1 MVNRE
6 QLRQMLASL
15 YDRVGKTVNKTVE
28 GASDIDRQIA
38 ETLGKAIYDP
48 AVHAEGT
55 PGSVSRG
62 YISSL
67 VGTPVADSIDLRR
80 QAIDGTGRF
89 QDADKETRLIGE
101 LLHLGMPVANIGARY
116 GVPIAGVTAAG
127 QGLYSLGQALSGQE
141 VQDKGTLPM

>member
-15 YDRVGKTVNKTVE
+15 TDRIDQSVRFV
-28 GASDIDRQIA
+28 SDADRTYA
-38 ETLGKAIYDP
+38 EALGKAMYNP

-55 PGSVSRG
+55 PGSIARAYGSA
-62 YISSL
+62 L
-67 VGTPVADSIDLRR
+67 VGTPVADSIDMRR
-80 QAIDGTGRF
+80 DVVQGMQG
-89 QDADKETRLIGE
+89 KERLINE
-101 LLHLGMPVANIGARY
+101 IVQMGMPVANIGARY

>member
-15 YDRVGKTVNKTVE
+15 TDRIDKSVKF
-28 GASDIDRQIA
+28 ASNADRTFA
-38 ETLGKAIYDP
+38 EALGKAVYDP

-55 PGSVSRG
+55 PGSIARAYGSA
-62 YISSL
+62 L
-67 VGTPVADSIDLRR
+67 VGTPVADSIDMRR
-80 QAIDGTGRF
+80 DVVQGMQG
-89 QDADKETRLIGE
+89 KERLINE
-101 LLHLGMPVANIGARY
+101 LVQMGMPVANIGVRY
-116 GVPIAGVTAAG
+116 GMPIAGVTAAG

>member
-15 YDRVGKTVNKTVE
+15 NDRINRTVKF
-28 GASDIDRQIA
+28 ASDTDRTYA
-38 ETLGKAIYDP
+38 EALGNALYNP

-55 PGSVSRG
+55 PGSIARAYGSA
-62 YISSL
+62 L
-67 VGTPVADSIDLRR
+67 VGTPVADSIDMRR
-80 QAIDGTGRF
+80 DAIQNMHG
-89 QDADKETRLIGE
+89 KERLINE
-101 LLHLGMPVANIGARY
+101 LVQMGMPVANIGARY

>member
-6 QLRQMLASL
+6 QLRQMLSSL
-15 YDRVGKTVNKTVE
+15 TDRIDKSVQFV
-28 GASDIDRQIA
+28 SDADRTYA
-38 ETLGKAIYDP
+38 EALGNAMYNP

-55 PGSVSRG
+55 PGSVARAYGSA
-62 YISSL
+62 L
-67 VGTPVADSIDLRR
+67 VGTPVADSIDMRR
-80 QAIDGTGRF
+80 DVVQGMQG
-89 QDADKETRLIGE
+89 QERLINE
-101 LLHLGMPVANIGARY
+101 LVQMGIPVANIGARY

>member
-15 YDRVGKTVNKTVE
+15 TDRINKSVKF
-28 GASDIDRQIA
+28 ASNADRTFA
-38 ETLGKAIYDP
+38 EALGKAVYDP

-55 PGSVSRG
+55 PGSVARAYGSAL
-62 YISSL
+62 I
-67 VGTPVADSIDLRR
+67 GTPVADSIDMRR
-80 QAIDGTGRF
+80 DVVQGMQG
-89 QDADKETRLIGE
+89 QERLINE
-101 LLHLGMPVANIGARY
+101 LVQMGMPVANIGARY

>member
-15 YDRVGKTVNKTVE
+15 TDRIDKSVRFV
-28 GASDIDRQIA
+28 SDADRTYA
-38 ETLGKAIYDP
+38 EALGKALYNP

-55 PGSVSRG
+55 PGSVARAYGSA
-62 YISSL
+62 L
-67 VGTPVADSIDLRR
+67 VGTPVADSIDMRR
-80 QAIDGTGRF
+80 DVVQGMQG
-89 QDADKETRLIGE
+89 QERLINE
-101 LLHLGMPVANIGARY
+101 LVQMGMPVANIGARY

>member
-15 YDRVGKTVNKTVE
+15 TDRVDKTVGVI
-28 GASDIDRQIA
+28 ADADRTYA
-38 ETLGKAIYDP
+38 EALGKALYNP

-55 PGSVSRG
+55 PGSIARAYGSA
-62 YISSL
+62 L
-67 VGTPVADSIDLRR
+67 VGTPVADSIDMRR
-80 QAIDGTGRF
+80 DAIQNMHGR
-89 QDADKETRLIGE
+89 ERLINE
-101 LLHLGMPVANIGARY
+101 LVQMGMPVANIGARY

>member
-15 YDRVGKTVNKTVE
+15 TGRIDKSVRFVSDADRTY
-28 GASDIDRQIA
+28 A
-38 ETLGKAIYDP
+38 EALGKALYNP

-55 PGSVSRG
+55 PGSVARAYGSA
-62 YISSL
+62 L
-67 VGTPVADSIDLRR
+67 VGTPVADSIDMRR
-80 QAIDGTGRF
+80 DVVQGMQG
-89 QDADKETRLIGE
+89 QERLINE
-101 LLHLGMPVANIGARY
+101 LVQMGMPVANIGARY

>member
-15 YDRVGKTVNKTVE
+15 TDRIDQSVRFV
-28 GASDIDRQIA
+28 SDADRTYA
-38 ETLGKAIYDP
+38 EALGKALYNP

-55 PGSVSRG
+55 PGSVARAYGSA
-62 YISSL
+62 L
-67 VGTPVADSIDLRR
+67 VGTPVADSIDMRR
-80 QAIDGTGRF
+80 DAIQNMHG
-89 QDADKETRLIGE
+89 KERLINE
-101 LLHLGMPVANIGARY
+101 IVQMGMPVANIGARY

>member
-15 YDRVGKTVNKTVE
+15 TDRIDKSVRFV
-28 GASDIDRQIA
+28 SDTDRTYA
-38 ETLGKAIYDP
+38 EALGKAVYNP
-48 AVHAEGT
+48 AVHAQGT
-55 PGSVSRG
+55 PGSVARAYGSA
-62 YISSL
+62 L
-67 VGTPVADSIDLRR
+67 VGTPVADSIDMRR
-80 QAIDGTGRF
+80 DVVQGMQG
-89 QDADKETRLIGE
+89 KERLINE
-101 LLHLGMPVANIGARY
+101 LVQMSMPVANIGARY

>member
-15 YDRVGKTVNKTVE
+15 TDRINRTVKF
-28 GASDIDRQIA
+28 ASDADRTYA
-38 ETLGKAIYDP
+38 EALGNALYNP

-55 PGSVSRG
+55 PGSIARAYGSA
-62 YISSL
+62 L
-67 VGTPVADSIDLRR
+67 VGTPVADSIDMRR
-80 QAIDGTGRF
+80 DAIQNMHG
-89 QDADKETRLIGE
+89 KERLINE
-101 LLHLGMPVANIGARY
+101 LVQMGMPVANIGARY

-127 QGLYSLGQALSGQE
+127 QGLYSLGQALTGQE

>member
-15 YDRVGKTVNKTVE
+15 TDRIDKTV
-28 GASDIDRQIA
+28 GFISDADRTYA
-38 ETLGKAIYDP
+38 EALGNALYNP

-55 PGSVSRG
+55 PGSIARAYGSA
-62 YISSL
+62 L
-67 VGTPVADSIDLRR
+67 VGTPVADSIDMRR
-80 QAIDGTGRF
+80 DAIQNMHG
-89 QDADKETRLIGE
+89 KERLINE
-101 LLHLGMPVANIGARY
+101 LVQMGIPVANIGARY

>member
-15 YDRVGKTVNKTVE
+15 TDRINRTVKF
-28 GASDIDRQIA
+28 ASDADRTYA
-38 ETLGKAIYDP
+38 EALGNALYNP

-55 PGSVSRG
+55 PGSVARAYGSA
-62 YISSL
+62 L
-67 VGTPVADSIDLRR
+67 VGTPVADSIDMRR
-80 QAIDGTGRF
+80 DAIQNMHG
-89 QDADKETRLIGE
+89 KERLINE
-101 LLHLGMPVANIGARY
+101 LVQMGMPVANIGARY

-127 QGLYSLGQALSGQE
+127 QGLYSLGQALTGQE

>member
-15 YDRVGKTVNKTVE
+15 TDRVDKTVGVI
-28 GASDIDRQIA
+28 ADADRTYA
-38 ETLGKAIYDP
+38 EALGNALYNP

-55 PGSVSRG
+55 PGSIARAYGSA
-62 YISSL
+62 L
-67 VGTPVADSIDLRR
+67 VGTPVADSIDMRR
-80 QAIDGTGRF
+80 DVVQGMQG
-89 QDADKETRLIGE
+89 QERLINE
-101 LLHLGMPVANIGARY
+101 LVQMGMPVANIGARY

>member
-15 YDRVGKTVNKTVE
+15 TDRIDKTV
-28 GASDIDRQIA
+28 GFISDTDRTYA
-38 ETLGKAIYDP
+38 EALGKALYNP

-55 PGSVSRG
+55 PGSVSRAFA
-62 YISSL
+62 SSL

-89 QDADKETRLIGE
+89 QDADAETRLIGE
-101 LLHLGMPVANIGARY
+101 LVQLGMPVANIGVRY
-116 GVPIAGVTAAG
+116 GMPIAGVTAAG
-127 QGLYSLGQALSGQE
+127 QGLYALGQGLSGQE

>member
-6 QLRQMLASL
+6 QLRQMLSSL
-15 YDRVGKTVNKTVE
+15 TDRIDKSVQFV
-28 GASDIDRQIA
+28 SDADRTYA
-38 ETLGKAIYDP
+38 EALGNAMYNP

-55 PGSVSRG
+55 PGSVTRAFV
-62 YISSL
+62 SSL
-67 VGTPVADSIDLRR
+67 VGTPVADSIEMRR
-80 QAIDGTGRF
+80 
-89 QDADKETRLIGE
+89 DARAGIGQYANLPEDVRRMGE
-101 LLHLGMPVANIGARY
+101 LVQLGMPVANIGARY

>member
-15 YDRVGKTVNKTVE
+15 TDRVDKSVKFV
-28 GASDIDRQIA
+28 SDADRTYA
-38 ETLGKAIYDP
+38 EALGKALYNP

-55 PGSVSRG
+55 PGSVARAYGSA
-62 YISSL
+62 L
-67 VGTPVADSIDLRR
+67 VGTPVADSIDMRR
-80 QAIDGTGRF
+80 DAIQNMHG
-89 QDADKETRLIGE
+89 KERLINE
-101 LLHLGMPVANIGARY
+101 LVQMGMPVANIGARY

-127 QGLYSLGQALSGQE
+127 QGLYSLGQALTGQE

>member
-15 YDRVGKTVNKTVE
+15 TDRIDQSVRFV
-28 GASDIDRQIA
+28 SDADRTYA
-38 ETLGKAIYDP
+38 EALGKALYNP

-55 PGSVSRG
+55 PGSIARAYGSA
-62 YISSL
+62 L
-67 VGTPVADSIDLRR
+67 VGTPVADSIDMRR
-80 QAIDGTGRF
+80 DAIQNMHG
-89 QDADKETRLIGE
+89 KERLINE
-101 LLHLGMPVANIGARY
+101 IVQMGMPVANIGARY

>member
-15 YDRVGKTVNKTVE
+15 TDRIDKTVRFV
-28 GASDIDRQIA
+28 SDADRTYA
-38 ETLGKAIYDP
+38 EALGNALYNP

-55 PGSVSRG
+55 PGSVARAYGSA
-62 YISSL
+62 L
-67 VGTPVADSIDLRR
+67 VGTPVADSIDMRR
-80 QAIDGTGRF
+80 DAIQNMHG
-89 QDADKETRLIGE
+89 KERLINE
-101 LLHLGMPVANIGARY
+101 LVQMGMPVANIGARY

>member
-15 YDRVGKTVNKTVE
+15 TDRIDKTVKF
-28 GASDIDRQIA
+28 ASDADRTYA
-38 ETLGKAIYDP
+38 EALGNALYNP

-55 PGSVSRG
+55 PGSIARAYGSA
-62 YISSL
+62 L
-67 VGTPVADSIDLRR
+67 VGTPVADSIDMRR
-80 QAIDGTGRF
+80 DAIQNMHG
-89 QDADKETRLIGE
+89 KERLINE
-101 LLHLGMPVANIGARY
+101 LVQMGMPVANIGARY

>member
-15 YDRVGKTVNKTVE
+15 TDRIDKSVKFV
-28 GASDIDRQIA
+28 SDADRTYA
-38 ETLGKAIYDP
+38 EALGNALYNP

-55 PGSVSRG
+55 PGSIARAYGSA
-62 YISSL
+62 L
-67 VGTPVADSIDLRR
+67 VGTPIADSIDMRR
-80 QAIDGTGRF
+80 DVVQGMQG
-89 QDADKETRLIGE
+89 QERLINE
-101 LLHLGMPVANIGARY
+101 LVQMGMPVANIGARY

>member
-15 YDRVGKTVNKTVE
+15 TDRIDKSVQFV
-28 GASDIDRQIA
+28 SDADRTYA
-38 ETLGKAIYDP
+38 EALGNAMYNP

-55 PGSVSRG
+55 PGSVARAYGSA
-62 YISSL
+62 L
-67 VGTPVADSIDLRR
+67 VGTPVADSIDMRR
-80 QAIDGTGRF
+80 DVVQGMQGQERI
-89 QDADKETRLIGE
+89 INE
-101 LLHLGMPVANIGARY
+101 LVQMGMPVANIGARY

-127 QGLYSLGQALSGQE
+127 QGLMSLGSALTGQE

>member
-15 YDRVGKTVNKTVE
+15 TDRTDKTVKF
-28 GASDIDRQIA
+28 ASDADRTYA
-38 ETLGKAIYDP
+38 EALGNALYNP

-55 PGSVSRG
+55 PGSIARAYGSA
-62 YISSL
+62 L
-67 VGTPVADSIDLRR
+67 VGTPVADSIDMRR
-80 QAIDGTGRF
+80 DAIQNMHG
-89 QDADKETRLIGE
+89 KERLINE
-101 LLHLGMPVANIGARY
+101 LVQMGMPVANIGARY
-116 GVPIAGVTAAG
+116 GMPIAGVTAAG

>member
-15 YDRVGKTVNKTVE
+15 TDRIDKSVQFV
-28 GASDIDRQIA
+28 SDADRTYA
-38 ETLGKAIYDP
+38 EALGNAMYNP

-55 PGSVSRG
+55 PGSVARAYGSA
-62 YISSL
+62 L
-67 VGTPVADSIDLRR
+67 VGTPVADSIDMRR
-80 QAIDGTGRF
+80 DVVQGMQGQERF
-89 QDADKETRLIGE
+89 INE
-101 LLHLGMPVANIGARY
+101 LVQMGIPVANIGARY

>member
-15 YDRVGKTVNKTVE
+15 TDRIDKTV
-28 GASDIDRQIA
+28 GFISDADRTYA
-38 ETLGKAIYDP
+38 EALGNALYNP

-55 PGSVSRG
+55 PGSIARAYGSA
-62 YISSL
+62 L
-67 VGTPVADSIDLRR
+67 VGTPVADSIDMRR
-80 QAIDGTGRF
+80 DAIQNMHG
-89 QDADKETRLIGE
+89 KERLINE
-101 LLHLGMPVANIGARY
+101 LVQMGMPVANIGARY

>member
-15 YDRVGKTVNKTVE
+15 TDRIDKSVKFV
-28 GASDIDRQIA
+28 SDADRTYA
-38 ETLGKAIYDP
+38 EALGNALYNP

-55 PGSVSRG
+55 PGSIARAYGSA
-62 YISSL
+62 L
-67 VGTPVADSIDLRR
+67 VGTPVADSIDMRR
-80 QAIDGTGRF
+80 DAIQNMHG
-89 QDADKETRLIGE
+89 KERLINE
-101 LLHLGMPVANIGARY
+101 LVQMGMPVANIGARY

>member
-15 YDRVGKTVNKTVE
+15 TDRIDKSVRFI
-28 GASDIDRQIA
+28 SDADRTYA
-38 ETLGKAIYDP
+38 EALGKAMYNP

-55 PGSVSRG
+55 PGSVARAYGSA
-62 YISSL
+62 L
-67 VGTPVADSIDLRR
+67 VGTPVADSIDMRR
-80 QAIDGTGRF
+80 DVVQGMQGKERF
-89 QDADKETRLIGE
+89 INE
-101 LLHLGMPVANIGARY
+101 LVQMGMPVANIGARY

>member
-15 YDRVGKTVNKTVE
+15 TDRIDQSVRFV
-28 GASDIDRQIA
+28 SDADRTYA
-38 ETLGKAIYDP
+38 EALGKALYDP
-48 AVHAEGT
+48 AVHAGK
-55 PGSVSRG
+55 PGGITRAYGSA
-62 YISSL
+62 L
-67 VGTPVADSIDLRR
+67 VGTPVADSIDMRR
-80 QAIDGTGRF
+80 DVVQGMQG
-89 QDADKETRLIGE
+89 QERLINE
-101 LLHLGMPVANIGARY
+101 LVQMGMPVANIGARY

>member
-15 YDRVGKTVNKTVE
+15 TDRIDKTVKF
-28 GASDIDRQIA
+28 ASDADRTYA
-38 ETLGKAIYDP
+38 EALGNALYNP

-55 PGSVSRG
+55 PGSIARAYGSA
-62 YISSL
+62 L
-67 VGTPVADSIDLRR
+67 VGTPVADSIDMRR
-80 QAIDGTGRF
+80 DAIQNMHG
-89 QDADKETRLIGE
+89 KERLINE
-101 LLHLGMPVANIGARY
+101 LVQMGMPVANIGARY
-116 GVPIAGVTAAG
+116 GMPIAGVTAAG

>member
-15 YDRVGKTVNKTVE
+15 TDRIDQSVRFV
-28 GASDIDRQIA
+28 SDADRTYA
-38 ETLGKAIYDP
+38 EALGKALYNP

-55 PGSVSRG
+55 PGSVARAYGSA
-62 YISSL
+62 L
-67 VGTPVADSIDLRR
+67 VGTPVADSIDMRR
-80 QAIDGTGRF
+80 DAIENLSG
-89 QDADKETRLIGE
+89 KERLINE
-101 LLHLGMPVANIGARY
+101 IVQMGMPVANIGARY

>member
-15 YDRVGKTVNKTVE
+15 TDRIDKSVKFV
-28 GASDIDRQIA
+28 SDADRTYA
-38 ETLGKAIYDP
+38 EALGKAVYNP

-55 PGSVSRG
+55 PGSVARAYGSA
-62 YISSL
+62 L
-67 VGTPVADSIDLRR
+67 VGTPVADSIDMRR
-80 QAIDGTGRF
+80 DVVQGMQGKERF
-89 QDADKETRLIGE
+89 INE
-101 LLHLGMPVANIGARY
+101 LVQMGMPVANIGARY

>member
-15 YDRVGKTVNKTVE
+15 TDHIDQSVKFVSDADRTY
-28 GASDIDRQIA
+28 A
-38 ETLGKAIYDP
+38 EALGKALYNP

-55 PGSVSRG
+55 PGSVARAYGSA
-62 YISSL
+62 L
-67 VGTPVADSIDLRR
+67 VGTPVADSIDMRR
-80 QAIDGTGRF
+80 DVVQGMQG
-89 QDADKETRLIGE
+89 QERLINE
-101 LLHLGMPVANIGARY
+101 LVQMGMPVANIGARY

>member
-6 QLRQMLASL
+6 QLRQMLANL
-15 YDRVGKTVNKTVE
+15 TDRIDQSVRFV
-28 GASDIDRQIA
+28 SDADRTYA
-38 ETLGKAIYDP
+38 EALGKALYNP

-55 PGSVSRG
+55 PGSIARAYGSA
-62 YISSL
+62 L
-67 VGTPVADSIDLRR
+67 VGTPVADSIDMRR
-80 QAIDGTGRF
+80 DAIQNMHG
-89 QDADKETRLIGE
+89 KERLINE
-101 LLHLGMPVANIGARY
+101 LVQMGMPVANIGARY